1 MDFSFDLNKLLR
13 DEITLVD
20 SNLQPCRQNGTDRH
34 NFRQLQTMLY
44 EVVDKM
50 GAASAQAQNLH
61 GPITTGKKL
70 EFAGHR
76 LYIMKDEQSNRGH
89 GSAVGILK
97 VGRKKLFV
105 YDNSKAQHELEPL
118 CVLDFYVHESRQRM
132 GCGKKLFDYML
143 QSENVP
149 VRHLAIDRPSAKFL
163 SFLSRH
169 YGLDV
174 VIPQVNNFVI
184 FDGFFTN
191 RSDLKNNKR
200 SQPQVQARPFSGLNK
215 FRQGSPYNS
224 NDSQNYR
231 QSPLLV
237 QRVKNND
244 YNWVVPG
251 ISSKSQSHMGAGERM
266 YSRHGIQSLS
276 NLRGYS
282 PSPSFNKESPAINTA
297 PNPQHTQYNTAL
309 NEPVKPGHSLP
320 PPYPNH
326 PNQRVQRSN
335 QRSQRKETQ
344 EEYQKISNSRVTSPL
359 PVTDP
364 RYPQE
369 TLLQT
374 IVNQRNDGRPPSGK
388 YKEMTDA
395 NEQQDRPQ
403 VNYQNM
409 LNMHKS
415 YQGRNGH
422 LSLPPDPSIAGTEPK
437 QSVPMYTSPVVSPF
451 VTPQSKT
458 TSWTVSGVLRDQ
470 RVKAPDRYYS
480 YSNRLW

>member
-1 MDFSFDLNKLLR
+1 MDFTFDLNKFLR

-20 SNLQPCRQNGTDRH
+20 STLQPCRQNGVDRH

-76 LYIMKDEQSNRGH
+76 LYIMKDEESNRGH
-89 GSAVGILK
+89 GSTVGILK
-97 VGRKKLFV
+97 VGQKKLFV
-105 YDNSKAQHELEPL
+105 YDNGKAQHELEPL

-143 QSENVP
+143 QSERIP

-163 SFLSRH
+163 SFLNRH

-184 FDGFFTN
+184 FEGFFNN
-191 RSDLKNNKR
+191 RSDLKNNR
-200 SQPQVQARPFSGLNK
+200 RAQADVQGRPFSGPNRL
-215 FRQGSPYNS
+215 RQGSPYNS
-224 NDSQNYR
+224 NVSQAYR
-231 QSPLLV
+231 QSPLLE

-251 ISSKSQSHMGAGERM
+251 ISSKSQSRMGAGQMM
-266 YSRHGIQSLS
+266 YSRHGIQSMS
-276 NLRGYS
+276 NLRGYT
-282 PSPSFNKESPAINTA
+282 PSPSFHKESPAITTG
-297 PNPQHTQYNTAL
+297 PNYQQTQYDPASND
-309 NEPVKPGHSLP
+309 PQRPGHSLP
-320 PPYPNH
+320 PPH

-335 QRSQRKETQ
+335 QRSQRIETQ
-344 EEYQKISNSRVTSPL
+344 EEYQKLSNSRVTSPA
-359 PVTDP
+359 PVIDP

-369 TLLQT
+369 VLLQS
-374 IVNQRNDGRPPSGK
+374 IVNQRTDGRPPSGK
-388 YKEMTDA
+388 YSKMNDPSEKK
-395 NEQQDRPQ
+395 DRPPA
-403 VNYQNM
+403 NSQNM
-409 LNMHKS
+409 LNMHQS

-422 LSLPPDPSIAGTEPK
+422 LSLPPVGSTSIPGTGPTP
-437 QSVPMYTSPVVSPF
+437 SVPAYTTPIVSPY
-451 VTPQSKT
+451 PNQQSNN
-458 TSWTVSGVLRDQ
+458 TSWTVSGVLRNQ
-470 RVKAPDRYYS
+470 RVTAPDRYYS